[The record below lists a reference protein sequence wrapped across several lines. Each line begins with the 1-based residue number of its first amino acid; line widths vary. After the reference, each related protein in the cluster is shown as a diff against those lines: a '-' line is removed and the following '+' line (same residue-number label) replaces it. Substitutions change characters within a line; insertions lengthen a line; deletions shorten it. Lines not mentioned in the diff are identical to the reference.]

1 MQNYK
6 NKIEAIKII
15 LQQHLLAAERTI
27 ESCETDAAEFFAK
40 GRKEE
45 CEFLLDFLQ
54 EEEVLDF
61 AADTLAEAL
70 VNVSPQVQNQAP
82 EQLLSCNWCKRFNPA
97 LYRTFES
104 WKCVHCQETNVN
116 CK

>member
-6 NKIEAIKII
+6 NKIDAIKII

-54 EEEVLDF
+54 EEEVLDVVS
-61 AADTLAEAL
+61 DTFAEAL
-70 VNVSPQVQNQAP
+70 VDLKVKDQHQKTQK
-82 EQLLSCNWCKRFNPA
+82 Q
-97 LYRTFES
+97 TI
-104 WKCVHCQETNVN
+104 TN
-116 CK
+116 K

>member
-1 MQNYK
+1 MKKGLETKPDLSEKNHQINNPMQNYK

-45 CEFLLDFLQ
+45 CEFILDFLQ
-54 EEEVLDF
+54 DEEVLDVVS
-61 AADTLAEAL
+61 DTLAEAL
-70 VNVSPQVQNQAP
+70 V
-82 EQLLSCNWCKRFNPA
+82 EIKGKRPTVEDIKINN
-97 LYRTFES
+97 
-104 WKCVHCQETNVN
+104 H
-116 CK
+116 